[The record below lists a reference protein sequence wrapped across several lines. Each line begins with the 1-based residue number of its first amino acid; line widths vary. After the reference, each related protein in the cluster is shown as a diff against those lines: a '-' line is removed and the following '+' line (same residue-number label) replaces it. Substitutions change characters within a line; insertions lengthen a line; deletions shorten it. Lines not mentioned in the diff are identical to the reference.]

1 MGIMIC
7 FVACIFVSF
16 VLRWKL
22 ASENASRDREYG
34 QPELSHGLEDM
45 TDRENKS
52 FRYNL

>member
-7 FVACIFVSF
+7 FVVCMFLSTW
-16 VLRWKL
+16 LRWRLVK
-22 ASENASRDREYG
+22 ENAARDREYG
-34 QPELSHGLEDM
+34 QPDVSHGLEDM